1 MENKLKVALITGA
14 GTGIGRA
21 TTLAFLRRGDGVV
34 ALGRRTKPLEE
45 LVEAAG
51 EHSANVATLSADA
64 TADSAPEQAVTL
76 AMSRFGRLDYLVN
89 NAGIGR
95 PKPVHE
101 TDDASLDENLNLML
115 RAPFRFIR
123 EAVGVMGPQSCIV
136 NISSTYALVG
146 GLRGGAYSAAKAG
159 LLGLTTH
166 VACQYGSIG
175 IRCNAVAPGVVETE
189 MTNDRMSS
197 ETYRRMNEDMTPAL
211 GWGTAEDVAN
221 TIAFLCSEQ
230 GRWINGQCIAV
241 DGGWTSTKFLSEK
254 ALVAP
259 RTIVEPHFTHAGR
272 PAPSN
277 A

>member
-1 MENKLKVALITGA
+1 MKVALITGA

-21 TTLAFLRRGDGVV
+21 TALAFLRRGDAVV
-34 ALGRRTKPLEE
+34 ALGRRPKPLDE

-51 EHSANVATLSADA
+51 GHAGNVAILSADA
-64 TADSAPEQAVTL
+64 TADSTPQEAVAL
-76 AMSRFGRLDYLVN
+76 AISRFGRLDYLVN

-211 GWGTAEDVAN
+211 GWGTADDVAN

-259 RTIVEPHFTHAGR
+259 RTIIEPHFAHAGR
-272 PAPSN
+272 PAPS
-277 A
+277 AA

>member
-1 MENKLKVALITGA
+1 MKVALITGA
-14 GTGIGRA
+14 GSGIGRA
-21 TTLAFLRRGDGVV
+21 TALAFVREGVAV
-34 ALGRRTKPLEE
+34 VGIGRRQNRMDE

-51 EHSANVATLSADA
+51 DKASLIATLAIDA
-64 TADSAPEQAVTL
+64 TADDAPARAVET

-101 TDDASLDENLNLML
+101 TDDAFLDENLNLML

-123 EAVGVMGPQSCIV
+123 EAVRVMGPASCIINV
-136 NISSTYALVG
+136 SSTYALLG

-166 VACQYGSIG
+166 VAAQYGNIG

-197 ETYRRMNEDMTPAL
+197 ETYRRMNEDMTPSPP
-211 GWGTAEDVAN
+211 GKWGTADDVAN
-221 TIAFLCSEQ
+221 MITFLCSDKA
-230 GRWINGQCIAV
+230 GWVNGQCIAI
-241 DGGWTSTKFLSEK
+241 DGGWTSTKYMSER
-254 ALVAP
+254 ALVAE
-259 RTIVEPHFTHAGR
+259 RTIVAPQFAHSGR
-272 PAPSN
+272 ALSGNPG
-277 A
+277 